1 MQKAL
6 LLFVFMSSSFLAVA
20 QTGSISGTITDAKT
34 KEAIIGGSVLIQ
46 GTQIGTST
54 DLEGNFAIKN
64 LKPGTY
70 TLQISYIAY
79 QTAIVPDIVVE
90 VDKISDIKIEMQEE
104 AGTLEEVVITGERSM
119 NTDMSIVRAIRESK
133 LVVSGISAEQIVKLP
148 DTDAAQVAQRVPGV
162 TIVDNRFVMVRGV
175 PERYNQVMIN
185 DAIAPSTEIDRRSFS
200 FDLIPSSSIDQM
212 LIYKSGMAELPGDFA
227 GGVIRMVTKEASDEE
242 YTSFGFNTGYRV
254 GTSFQNF
261 NRTERS
267 STDFLGF
274 DNGFRSLPGNF
285 PSTYAMQESN
295 TSSALRSEAGK
306 SLKNTMD
313 YSTTTAPMDFGLN
326 FGLARNLNIGNVRA
340 SNVTALSYSRSF
352 LTADMDFI
360 RYNERRTEP
369 NADPVVQFDFND
381 KYSKAET
388 KVNLVHNWMFDI
400 GPLAKIKFKNVAVQ
414 IGEDQTMLRSG
425 FNNYEQVGKLQN
437 NNAYHYLSRFI
448 YSGQLEGKFKSANE
462 ANIYSVLVGANYI
475 NRNEPDYRRFRRV
488 KVAASND
495 PFELILPPNS
505 SPIDAGRFYST
516 LEDIGLS
523 HALNFEHKFG
533 ENVNSV
539 NAPSIKA
546 GYYLERKTRDFNARY
561 ISYFYPE
568 TSGFPSEV
576 KEEIIRQP
584 LENLFS
590 RDNMFTYHEGSSVT
604 PGLAVIEGTRP
615 TDRYTG
621 ENLYAAAYVSGNIT
635 LGGFDLSG
643 GLRVEHNVQK
653 LRTQD
658 DSGPVRVNNPVTS
671 PLPFLNVAFNI
682 NKSSLIRTAYSRTIN
697 RPEFRELAPF
707 GYYQFELDANTYGN
721 ENLKTA
727 TIDNID
733 LRYEFYP
740 SPGELISLGAFYK
753 GFKNPIEFSLMNV
766 GGLGQNFSYMNAP
779 EAYSYGAEIE
789 IKKSLASLSASR
801 FFRNTSINI
810 NASVIKS
817 EVDLGEDLG
826 GFQARKRPLQGQSP
840 FVVNGNIY
848 YNDPE
853 TGWSVNVGYNVFGKR
868 IMAVGSIILPTWWEM
883 PRNVIDLQVAKTIRS
898 MEIKLNVNNLLDAKY
913 RVMQDD
919 NLDSDI
925 DNSIDQF
932 VRGYRTGQLM
942 TLSVGWKFA
951 KN

>member
-6 LLFVFMSSSFLAVA
+6 LLFAFIGSSILAAA

-54 DLEGNFAIKN
+54 DLEGNFVIKN

-70 TLQISYIAY
+70 TLQITYIAY
-79 QTAIVPDIVVE
+79 QTAIVPDVMVE
-90 VDKISDIKIEMQEE
+90 VDKISDIKIDMQEE
-104 AGTLEEVVITGERSM
+104 AGTLEEVVITGERSI

-133 LVVSGISAEQIVKLP
+133 LVVSGISAEQIIKLP

-175 PERYNQVMIN
+175 PERYNQVMVN
-185 DAIAPSTEIDRRSFS
+185 DALAPSTEIDRRSFS

-227 GGVIRMVTKEASDEE
+227 GGIIRMVTKEASDEE

-261 NRTERS
+261 NRTEHS
-267 STDFLGF
+267 ATDFLGF
-274 DNGFRSLPGNF
+274 DNGFRSLPDNF
-285 PSTYAMQESN
+285 PSTNAMQESN
-295 TSSALRSEAGK
+295 TRSALRSEAGK
-306 SLKNTMD
+306 SLRNTMD
-313 YSTTTAPMDFGLN
+313 YTTTTAPMDFGLN
-326 FGLARNLNIGNVRA
+326 FGLARNLNIGNMRA

-352 LTADMDFI
+352 QNYNMDFI

-369 NADPVVQFDFND
+369 NADPVIQFDFD
-381 KYSKAET
+381 DRYSKAET
-388 KVNLVHNWMFDI
+388 KANLVHNWMFDL
-400 GPLAKIKFKNVAVQ
+400 GPLAKIKFKNLAVQ

-425 FNNYEQVGKLQN
+425 FNNYEQVGKIQN
-437 NNAYHYLSRFI
+437 NNAYRYLSRFI

-462 ANIYSVLVGANYI
+462 ANTYSVLIGANYI

-488 KVAASND
+488 KAAGSDD
-495 PFELILPPNS
+495 PFELILPPSS

-516 LEDIGLS
+516 LTDIGLS
-523 HALNFEHKFG
+523 HAFNFEHKFG
-533 ENVNSV
+533 DVGSKSS
-539 NAPSIKA
+539 PSIKA
-546 GYYLERKTRDFNARY
+546 GYYVERKTREFNARY

-568 TSGFPSEV
+568 TEGFTSER
-576 KEEIIRQP
+576 KDEIIHQP
-584 LENLFS
+584 LDQLFS
-590 RDNMFTYHEGSSVT
+590 RDNMFTYHEGGTVT
-604 PGLAVIEGTRP
+604 PGLAIIEGTRS

-621 ENLYAAAYVSGNIT
+621 ENLYAAGYASGNYTI
-635 LGGFDLSG
+635 GNFDLSG
-643 GLRVEHNVQK
+643 GFRLEHNVQK

-658 DSGPVRVNNPVTS
+658 DAGRIRVNNPITS

-682 NKSSLIRTAYSRTIN
+682 NKNSLIRTAYSRTVN

-707 GYYQFELDANTYGN
+707 GYYQFELDANTYGD

-727 TIDNID
+727 TIDNLD

-740 SPGELISLGAFYK
+740 SPGELISVGTFYK
-753 GFKNPIEFSLMNV
+753 SFKDPIEFSLMNV
-766 GGLGQNFSYMNAP
+766 GGLGQNFSYVNAP
-779 EAYSYGAEIE
+779 EAYSYGVEVE
-789 IKKSLASLSASR
+789 IKKSLASISAAQ
-801 FFRNTSINI
+801 FFRNTSLNI
-810 NASVIKS
+810 NASMIKS
-817 EVDLGEDLG
+817 EVDMGADVG
-826 GFQARKRPLQGQSP
+826 GFQARRRPLQGQSP
-840 FVVNGNIY
+840 FVVNGNVY

-868 IMAVGSIILPTWWEM
+868 IMAVGSVILPTWWEM
-883 PRNVIDLQVAKTIRS
+883 PRHVVDLQVAKAIRN

-925 DNSIDQF
+925 NDNIDQF